1 MISCSYKTGGFAVV
15 WEYRKEENDWALG
28 LGIDMAFESSMN

>member
-1 MISCSYKTGGFAVV
+1 MTPSSYTAGGFAVV

-28 LGIDMAFESSMN
+28 LGIDMAFETSMY